1 MTRATTTTNT
11 TTTSSSSAAAGT
23 SSSGNGGTSSSGSSS
38 SGSGSGSGSIAA
50 EGGRSDAE
58 FVALERRIFA
68 LETFLGSA
76 TNAVDVEGGHVGGWG
91 NVPLVDVVSR
101 LEKQLAS
108 LDPAGLD
115 ALRTKAA
122 AARTEL
128 EAVGRAKT
136 SAGDNKII
144 EAVKKV
150 EDLHEQIQRVQAV
163 AGDLPALVLRLKT
176 LEAVH
181 QGAASFAVRLQ
192 ALERVAQGATEDLK
206 SNSEVLGNLKQGLA
220 ENLAVIKGSIAQ
232 VDGRIS
238 KLSATS

>member
-1 MTRATTTTNT
+1 MTRAASNT
-11 TTTSSSSAAAGT
+11 TASSSSAAGA
-23 SSSGNGGTSSSGSSS
+23 SSS
-38 SGSGSGSGSIAA
+38 SSSSNGTAASG
-50 EGGRSDAE
+50 DAE
-58 FVALERRIFA
+58 FIALERRIFA

-76 TNAVDVEGGHVGGWG
+76 VNAVDVEGGQGWG
-91 NVPLVDVVSR
+91 HQPLVDVVAR

-108 LDPAGLD
+108 LDSAGLD
-115 ALRTKAA
+115 ALRVKAA
-122 AARTEL
+122 AARAEL
-128 EAVGRAKT
+128 EAVGKVKT
-136 SAGDNKII
+136 SAGDMKVID
-144 EAVKKV
+144 AVKKV

-192 ALERVAQGATEDLK
+192 ELERVALGAAEDLK
-206 SNSEVLGNLKQGLA
+206 SNSEVLGNLKLGLA

-238 KLSATS
+238 KLSVTPS